1 MPRVKAPSAG
11 LGIEDELSFGS
22 DEDLLAEVGE
32 IPITSPVVGGE
43 SSTSHVSGKTDKAK
57 SSGRFRSL
65 GGGKKDGDKE
75 KRKRTATEET
85 VRLAP
90 PLPTSSTGTTSVF
103 KKDKSSSKT
112 LAKSSLVIDPSL
124 VESVLDVTS
133 TSTTRPP
140 TNTSTT
146 ILSSKNKSRDSL
158 SMSGSSSHKSPSITS
173 SSKNDLVSLTAVGGG
188 KKKGFM
194 SSLKGL
200 GGNTKNKKEDPFSV
214 FGISNKT
221 PQPQRPEVAS
231 LRSRDSFGG
240 RSDYSRQQSF
250 DIPSSSFSS
259 PRTGSSDN
267 SIKKH
272 TLAPISTSP
281 FQAHPPD
288 LTPDSTIRSS
298 ISNSSKRPS
307 ISSFARR
314 ASVMTSTSFAT
325 SEQAGEESPVL
336 SKAVLHKFPI
346 VDQPPP
352 ERPGLI
358 TRSTTSSLAIPASP
372 MLNPE
377 IVSVLL
383 PSFPSSISALSSIQI
398 LQATVIRR
406 TVPSTTYN
414 GGMPDKEKSSSIRS
428 LTSVLSS
435 SNNANSST
443 TKPIWITQQLVLTSF
458 KVGESTPQS
467 TPDPNEYLSPS
478 RSRTIAHLHLFS
490 VPGSSSAGRSPN
502 HKGPIGL
509 GIGGGSSQTFGRR
522 PSLPSNAMN
531 EEVELERKVISKDST
546 AGVWNHDEGGRKFVM
561 RIGFGTEDLDQ
572 QEAENEWV
580 VEMRNADQLQEW
592 IRQIKSIAIVIRAE
606 REGHGHAI
614 RNAYSD
620 AVRGDDLALE
630 LDLQRSSS
638 PSVKSPASRPE
649 SVSVPSVLSGN
660 RDSAFSDIPAHSAT
674 MEKVPSAARAE
685 SPDMLPPTPLVEDVN
700 GRLGQLDLG
709 REIGIPRSK
718 SLSRGQVPSPTYQ
731 TPSAP
736 TARNGSIVS
745 NSGSAISRIGGSLHR
760 HAKQGSWSS
769 SASGGSGHF
778 SRRNGNL
785 PPAPPPP
792 MAPPPNV
799 PLPALP
805 AESPLEL
812 DVSVVPGS
820 KERPSPEDI
829 QKPEEG
835 VLRSPGGIEFITP
848 FQSPS
853 ASFDPISI
861 AEDVNGDGKLSSE
874 ARLSLP
880 SAEDDAILRLRQS
893 TGRSTSLPDNSM
905 QSPSLGGKARKDRLL
920 NAFKPIPLVPELETS
935 PKLGVVSPTIGG
947 MGDSR
952 TSSPLTIGS
961 SSPSVLPEM
970 IRPPTPPRRS
980 TLTSNVNSND
990 TGNGGSMEFHTPTET
1005 PIVSFPGPNTQ
1016 STEGSILSTPS
1027 TINEPRP
1034 DLGESKKSYTSSIN
1048 SFTPS
1053 VESRSTT
1060 ASSSRRRLRER
1071 KIAVDIMSEFSETPS
1086 AAFDVDGEEEIRED
1100 RPRVIRFA

>member
-1 MPRVKAPSAG
+1 MPRARNASAG

-32 IPITSPVVGGE
+32 IPLPTTINATSSPALGGE
-43 SSTSHVSGKTDKAK
+43 PSTSHVSNGKPDKVR
-57 SSGRFRSL
+57 SSGMFKSL
-65 GGGKKDGDKE
+65 GGGKKDSDRK
-75 KRKRTATEET
+75 KRTATEET
-85 VRLAP
+85 VKLAP
-90 PLPTSSTGTTSVF
+90 PLPTSSTHGGSSSVF
-103 KKDKSSSKT
+103 KKDKSSNSKT

-133 TSTTRPP
+133 TIPP
-140 TNTSTT
+140 TNTTAS

-158 SMSGSSSHKSPSITS
+158 SLSTVSSSHKSPSITS
-173 SSKNDLVSLTAVGGG
+173 SSKHDLVSLTAVGGG

-200 GGNTKNKKEDPFSV
+200 GGGNAKNKKEDPFSV
-214 FGISNKT
+214 FGIANKT
-221 PQPQRPEVAS
+221 TNGPQRPDLAS

-240 RSDYSRQQSF
+240 RSDYSRQQSL
-250 DIPSSSFSS
+250 DIASSSFSS
-259 PRTGSSDN
+259 PRTESSDH
-267 SIKKH
+267 SMQKH
-272 TLAPISTSP
+272 TLAPISMSP

-298 ISNSSKRPS
+298 ISTSSKRPS

-325 SEQAGEESPVL
+325 SEQAGEESPIL

-346 VDQPPP
+346 VDEPHTAANGR
-352 ERPGLI
+352 ERPDLGS
-358 TRSTTSSLAIPASP
+358 RSTTSSLAIPSSP
-372 MLNPE
+372 MLSSD

-383 PSFPSSISALSSIQI
+383 PSFPSALSALSSIQI

-406 TVPSTTYN
+406 TIPSSNNHN
-414 GGMPDKEKSSSIRS
+414 GSGMPDKEKSNSIRS

-435 SNNANSST
+435 SNNGNSSNIN
-443 TKPIWITQQLVLTSF
+443 KPTWITQQLVLTSF
-458 KVGESTPQS
+458 KVGGSTPQS

-478 RSRTIAHLHLFS
+478 RSRTVAHLHLFS
-490 VPGSSSAGRSPN
+490 VPGTSSST
-502 HKGPIGL
+502 
-509 GIGGGSSQTFGRR
+509 GGSSQTFGRR

-531 EEVELERKVISKDST
+531 EEVELERRIISKDST
-546 AGVWNHDEGGRKFVM
+546 AGVWNHDENGRKFVM
-561 RIGFGTEDLDQ
+561 RLGF
-572 QEAENEWV
+572 ENETDQSQADNEWI

-620 AVRGDDLALE
+620 AIRGDDLSLE

-638 PSVKSPASRPE
+638 PSVRSPASRPG
-649 SVSVPSVLSGN
+649 SGSIPSVLSGQ
-660 RDSAFSDIPAHSAT
+660 RDSTISAISGQSAA

-685 SPDMLPPTPLVEDVN
+685 SPDMLPPTPLVEDLN
-700 GRLGQLDLG
+700 GRMGSLELG
-709 REIGIPRSK
+709 REIGPARSK
-718 SLSRGQVPSPTYQ
+718 SLSRGQLPSPTYKYQQ

-736 TARNGSIVS
+736 SARSGSIVS

-792 MAPPPNV
+792 MAPPPTV

-805 AESPLEL
+805 AESPLQL

-820 KERPSPEDI
+820 TERPSPEEG
-829 QKPEEG
+829 QKAGQDEG
-835 VLRSPGGIEFITP
+835 ILRSPGGIEFITP
-848 FQSPS
+848 FQIPDSTYDSKIQLTDGEPATS
-853 ASFDPISI
+853 AGP
-861 AEDVNGDGKLSSE
+861 
-874 ARLSLP
+874 RLSLP
-880 SAEDDAILRLRQS
+880 SNEDEAVLKLRQS
-893 TGRSTSLPDNSM
+893 TGRSTSLPDNGNAI
-905 QSPSLGGKARKDRLL
+905 LAAKARKDRLL
-920 NAFKPIPLVPELETS
+920 NAFRPIPLVPELETS
-935 PKLGVVSPTIGG
+935 PKIGVVSPS
-947 MGDSR
+947 DSR

-961 SSPSVLPEM
+961 SSPQMGVP
-970 IRPPTPPRRS
+970 RPPTPPRRS
-980 TLTSNVNSND
+980 TLTSTSTDVED
-990 TGNGGSMEFHTPTET
+990 GDGIEFHTPTET
-1005 PIVSFPGPNTQ
+1005 PIASFSQPHPNTQ

-1027 TINEPRP
+1027 TINEHLQRP
-1034 DLGESKKSYTSSIN
+1034 ELGDRESKKSYASSIN

-1060 ASSSRRRLRER
+1060 ASSHRRRLREK

-1086 AAFDVDGEEEIRED
+1086 AAFDVEGEEEIKED